1 MEIETKWERY
11 KGKEKESLNDSQ
23 RFGKPLT
30 VKIKNKEEIH
40 Q

>member
-11 KGKEKESLNDSQ
+11 KGKVKERLNESQ
-23 RFGKPLT
+23 RFGKSLT